1 MHRSPNN
8 AQNTQHK
15 LGVAF
20 LIPRTQ
26 QTCTWLHVVSLMLV
40 LVHRLLSWSI
50 HYNMHTF
57 PDSNFI
63 KRTFLNKFPPTWN
76 HACYC
81 WQNKTILSQNLWW
94 PSGGKCFCSFYR
106 HNCHDES
113 CKPVILI
120 PYISLY
126 YVPVNSNC
134 TSPIIHRACLSTL
147 CITVNFNFS
156 WVLQCMV
163 LREIKRR
170 CFFKILGDKQRKLMW
185 ETAVSP
191 FCANRQA
198 YSRTRKKEKA
208 CLHLLT

>member
-1 MHRSPNN
+1 MEPCMFVDK
-8 AQNTQHK
+8 Q
-15 LGVAF
+15 V
-20 LIPRTQ
+20 
-26 QTCTWLHVVSLMLV
+26 
-40 LVHRLLSWSI
+40 
-50 HYNMHTF
+50 Y
-57 PDSNFI
+57 
-63 KRTFLNKFPPTWN
+63 

-163 LREIKRR
+163 LREIKRQ
-170 CFFKILGDKQRKLMW
+170 CFFKILGDKQGKCGKRRFHPSVQ
-185 ETAVSP
+185 TA
-191 FCANRQA
+191 RHIQGQE
-198 YSRTRKKEKA
+198 RKKRHAYIYWRSSSIWK
-208 CLHLLT
+208 

>member
-1 MHRSPNN
+1 MFVDK
-8 AQNTQHK
+8 Q
-15 LGVAF
+15 V
-20 LIPRTQ
+20 
-26 QTCTWLHVVSLMLV
+26 
-40 LVHRLLSWSI
+40 
-50 HYNMHTF
+50 Y
-57 PDSNFI
+57 
-63 KRTFLNKFPPTWN
+63 

-163 LREIKRR
+163 LREIKRE
-170 CFFKILGDKQRKLMW
+170 CFFWGGTNKLYYGR
-185 ETAVSP
+185 
-191 FCANRQA
+191 CANGGFTPSVQ
-198 YSRTRKKEKA
+198 TPGHFQGKERKKRHAYWRSSSICK
-208 CLHLLT
+208 

>member
-1 MHRSPNN
+1 
-8 AQNTQHK
+8 
-15 LGVAF
+15 
-20 LIPRTQ
+20 
-26 QTCTWLHVVSLMLV
+26 MLV
-40 LVHRLLSWSI
+40 LVHRLLWWSI

-63 KRTFLNKFPPTWN
+63 KRTFLNKFPPMWN
-76 HACYC
+76 HACLLTNKYTNACYC

-134 TSPIIHRACLSTL
+134 TSPIIRRACLSTL

-163 LREIKRR
+163 LREIKRE
-170 CFFKILGDKQRKLMW
+170 CFFKILGDKQVVLW
-185 ETAVSP
+185 EMCKRWFHP
-191 FCANRQA
+191 FCANSWA
-198 YSRTRKKEKA
+198 FSRKRKKEKA
-208 CLHLLT
+208 CLLT